1 MLNKLFK
8 ALSRSR
14 STIADAF
21 KSLAGKRITPESLE
35 SLEEQLLGADLG
47 FETVESI
54 MDVVKRHTKSNFIEK
69 VGDHLMSLLPESFNP
84 VPFQVPTILM
94 VVGVN
99 GSGKTTTAA
108 KLAQVYKKIGQTVT
122 LIAADT
128 YRAAA
133 VDQLKIWGNRVGCH
147 LVCNDKTS
155 EPTAILFDG
164 LVSAKSNNSNV
175 IIVDTAGRL
184 HTYSNLMEE
193 LAKMYRVMENRFPEF
208 DIKSLIVMDASLGQ
222 NSVIQAKEFGKHV
235 KLNGAILT
243 KLDGTARGG
252 IVFPL
257 FQELKIPVQFIGIG
271 EDLGDLES
279 FDPKNYV
286 DGLLGIN
293 HEDG

>member
-1 MLNKLFK
+1 MLSKLFK

-14 STIADAF
+14 SSVADAF
-21 KSLAGKRITPESLE
+21 KSFAGKRITPESLE

-54 MDVVKRHTKSNFIEK
+54 IDVVEHHSKSNFIEK
-69 VGDHLMSLLPESFNP
+69 VGDYLVSLLPESFNL

-108 KLAQVYKKIGQTVT
+108 KLAQIYKQIGQTVT

-155 EPTAILFDG
+155 EPTSILFDG

-193 LAKMYRVMENRFPEF
+193 LAKMYRVVENRFPEF
-208 DIKSLIVMDASLGQ
+208 DIKSLIIMDASLGQ

-235 KLNGAILT
+235 ILNGAILT

-257 FQELKIPVQFIGIG
+257 FKELKIPIQFIGVG
-271 EDLGDLES
+271 EDLSDLEP
-279 FDPKNYV
+279 FDPQNYV
-286 DGLLGIN
+286 DGLLGFN
-293 HEDG
+293 HPG

>member
-21 KSLAGKRITPESLE
+21 KSLAGKRITSDSLE

-47 FETVESI
+47 FDTVESI
-54 MDVVKRHTKSNFIEK
+54 LDIVEHHSKSNFIEK
-69 VGDHLMSLLPESFNP
+69 VSDHLVSLLPVSFNP
-84 VPFQVPTILM
+84 VPFQMPTVFM

-108 KLAQVYKKIGQTVT
+108 KLAHIYKQIGQNVT

-155 EPTAILFDG
+155 APTSILFDG

-193 LAKMYRVMENRFPEF
+193 LAKMYRVIENRFPEF
-208 DIKSLIVMDASLGQ
+208 DTKSFITMDVTLGQ

-235 KLNGAILT
+235 KLDGAIIT

-257 FQELKIPVQFIGIG
+257 FQELKIPVQFIGVG
-271 EDLGDLES
+271 EDLDDIEF
-279 FDPKNYV
+279 FDPQNYV
-286 DGLLGIN
+286 DGLLGFGQ
-293 HEDG
+293 HD